1 MIENRT
7 KDKEMKIHEQLK
19 INKDQYTVS
28 NRPEIGDAERRV
40 KVDKDF
46 QRYSKRKLP
55 ELKDTSLQAKTNC
68 PVPRECDMS
77 HQSTLL

>member
-7 KDKEMKIHEQLK
+7 KDKEMKIHKQLK
-19 INKDQYTVS
+19 MNEDQCTVS
-28 NRPEIGDAERRV
+28 NRPGIGDAERRV
-40 KVDKDF
+40 KVDGDF
-46 QRYSKRKLP
+46 QRCSERKFP
-55 ELKDTSLQAKTNC
+55 ELKDTSLQAKMNC